1 MEFLLNPNIAY
12 LLIVTAFLLT
22 LVAIVIPGTGIPEVL
37 LAICLVLAG
46 YLVYN
51 LGINIWAAVLLAA
64 SIIPFLL
71 AIRSKTWRIPLL
83 IVTMLLLIGG
93 SVFLFTGKNGFP
105 LVDPLLAVIVSLI
118 SGGLVWV
125 AADRTSAAMQR
136 APVHNPEALIGKI
149 GEARTDI
156 HQEGSV
162 QLDGE
167 LWSARSETP
176 ITARSS
182 VRVIRR
188 DGLILTV
195 EEESKSVI

>member
-12 LLIVTAFLLT
+12 LVIVTAFLLT
-22 LVAIVIPGTGIPEVL
+22 LVALIIPGTGIPEVL

-46 YLVYN
+46 FLVYY
-51 LGINIWAAVLLAA
+51 LGINAWAAVVLVA
-64 SIIPFLL
+64 SIVPFLL
-71 AIRSKTWRIPLL
+71 AIRLKRWRIPLL

-93 SVFLFTGKNGFP
+93 SIFLFTGKNGLP
-105 LVDPLLAVIVSLI
+105 LVNPVLAVFVSLV

-125 AADRTSAAMQR
+125 GADRASAAMQR

-149 GEARTDI
+149 GEARTAI
-156 HQEGSV
+156 HLEGSV

-176 ITARSS
+176 IKERSS

-195 EEESKSVI
+195 EEESKPLS